1 MDPYSESSS
10 QLNTA
15 LFIDFDNIFIN
26 LAEQDKQAAEKFATN
41 PNRWLSWLESHL
53 PMDYRGGSFANRR
66 ILIRRCYLNPNSFSE
81 YRPHFIRSA
90 FEVIDCPP
98 LTARGKTSTDIH
110 MVMDILDAL
119 SHDTYFH
126 EFIVLSGDAD
136 FTPVLLN
143 LRKHARYSAVLSVGY
158 ASPAYRA
165 SCDQLIKQTAFME
178 NALGI
183 HYEDEEQTV
192 GAVKEINK
200 TTEKLLK
207 RIADHLYDAAA
218 SPTGL
223 PGNDLPEIY
232 KEYPEFKQGN
242 HWLGFYSLKR
252 LTQAVV
258 DQRKDLVMIDDED
271 SWRVT
276 RQVFATW
283 LYSNDE
289 KSKTIQTLP
298 ASSQDLRGE
307 VVAWI
312 KNLVGASPTPISL
325 GALAQSLSQKFSD
338 QEINSNWLGAGSF
351 KNLLRQLDL
360 DGLMISSG
368 APDSP
373 GYLYDPARHTLP
385 THAQEE
391 VEAIQ
396 KPLEDTFA
404 VRYPE
409 LSPLAQKI
417 HQLTDMPYLMPEY
430 YGLLFR
436 EIAREV
442 NERGYQMTQTSR
454 TVRDRCIER
463 GAPIARSHVNFMLT
477 GLYYAGYRLGSHKPE
492 DPVKLGEVM
501 VENTFNVCRA
511 AQFEL
516 SEPER
521 EQVREWLL
529 KEIGE
534 EPVE

>member
-1 MDPYSESSS
+1 MDTHSESSS

-41 PNRWLSWLESHL
+41 PNRWLGWLESRL
-53 PMDYRGGSFANRR
+53 PMDYRGGSFTNRR

-110 MVMDILDAL
+110 MVMDMLDAL
-119 SHDTYFH
+119 SHNTYFH
-126 EFIVLSGDAD
+126 EFIILSGDAD

-183 HYEDEEQTV
+183 NYEEEEQTV
-192 GAVKEINK
+192 GNIKEINK
-200 TTEKLLK
+200 STEKVLK
-207 RIADHLYDAAA
+207 RIADRLYDAAA
-218 SPTGL
+218 LPTGL

-232 KEYPEFKQGN
+232 KEFPEFKQGN

-258 DQRKDLVMIDDED
+258 NQRQDLVMIEDED

-283 LYSNDE
+283 LYSNSE
-289 KSKTIQTLP
+289 KAGSAQ
-298 ASSQDLRGE
+298 AFSSSPEDLRGE
-307 VVAWI
+307 VAAWI
-312 KNLVGASPTPISL
+312 KNLIGASPTPISL
-325 GALAQSLSQKFSD
+325 GALAQSMIQNFSN

-351 KNLLRQLDL
+351 KNLLQQLDL
-360 DGLMISSG
+360 DGLSISSG

-373 GYLYDPARHTLP
+373 GYLYDPARHALP
-385 THAQEE
+385 THAPEE
-391 VEAIQ
+391 VEVIQ
-396 KPLEDTFA
+396 KPLEDSFA
-404 VRYPE
+404 AQYPE
-409 LSPLAQKI
+409 LAPLAQKI
-417 HQLTDMPYLMPEY
+417 HQLTDMPYLIPEY
-430 YGLLFR
+430 YGMLFR

-492 DPVKLGEVM
+492 VPAKLGEVM
-501 VENTFNVCRA
+501 VENTVNLCRA

-516 SEPER
+516 SEHER

-529 KEIGE
+529 SKVDDEQAE
-534 EPVE
+534 